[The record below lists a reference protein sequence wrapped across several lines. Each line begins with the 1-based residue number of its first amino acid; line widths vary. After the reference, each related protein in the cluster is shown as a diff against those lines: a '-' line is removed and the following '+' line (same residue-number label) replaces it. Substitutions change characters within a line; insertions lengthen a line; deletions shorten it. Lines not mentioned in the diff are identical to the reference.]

1 MIHLGGF
8 LVASVV
14 VLLYNVG
21 IEKYGNHRMDQMA
34 QIPALEFD
42 ERDDL
47 CAMSTADLR
56 RTVSSRSGLVE
67 NLDDRRAWNKWLLS
81 TADSKNSKKD
91 GYMYVAPGKYYF
103 KYRSYVN
110 FEESGAIKK
119 ALLHIPTWLG
129 FVAERTGEMKVYPDG
144 RRVTITD
151 FFLKG
156 LVTPITITWEGTLT
170 KQRGKPTIVWTGT
183 SMTTGRGKGKKTIP
197 NPPMS
202 EQLRKIPWQIIKVED
217 GIVGFRRG
225 DVGLLAYAAEQ

>member
-1 MIHLGGF
+1 MIHSGGF

-21 IEKYGNHRMDQMA
+21 VEKYGNHRMEQMA
-34 QIPALEFD
+34 QIPPLECT
-42 ERDDL
+42 EKDDD
-47 CAMSTADLR
+47 CVIISTADLR

-81 TADSKNSKKD
+81 TAGSKNSKKD
-91 GYMYVAPGKYYF
+91 GYVAPGKYYF

-151 FFLKG
+151 FFPERIGHSNHNYMGGNVDKTTWQTNDCMDRHINDYWARKG
-156 LVTPITITWEGTLT
+156 EEHNT
-170 KQRGKPTIVWTGT
+170 KSAHV
-183 SMTTGRGKGKKTIP
+183 
-197 NPPMS
+197 
-202 EQLRKIPWQIIKVED
+202 
-217 GIVGFRRG
+217 
-225 DVGLLAYAAEQ
+225 